1 MADLKTIVEMAKDIL
16 SWVDSVK
23 DAVDSQKK
31 LAYQLS
37 HRAEPFYGMSLP
49 ELLIRSTKVRGMQL
63 SILTARSCIH
73 DLTPAGEVRAFIAA
87 SSIIDGLKEIITLSE
102 TPFEVVSFEDNPPAD
117 IYGSPDISKVVAFE
131 DGDTVND
138 KDVLAVLTRTEQPY
152 NYAMFST
159 ELDKGYGIPGS
170 PVIALNANKGPV
182 APGFADFD
190 GDVIKAY
197 RLTLSCPIKRGPG
210 KGRIRVVS
218 RFVSVFN

>member
-1 MADLKTIVEMAKDIL
+1 MTDLKTIVEMAKDIL
-16 SWVDSVK
+16 SWFDTMK
-23 DAVDSQKK
+23 DVETSQKK
-31 LAYQLS
+31 IAYQLS
-37 HRAEPFYGMSLP
+37 HRAEPFYDMPLA

-63 SILTARSCIH
+63 SIMTARGCIH

-102 TPFEVVSFEDNPPAD
+102 TPFEVVRFEDNPPAD
-117 IYGSPDISKVVAFE
+117 IYGSPDISKVVVFE
-131 DGDTVND
+131 DADTIND
-138 KDVLAVLTRTEQPY
+138 KDALAVLARTGQPY

-159 ELDKGYGIPGS
+159 EPTKGYDISGS
-170 PVIALNANKGPV
+170 PVISLYANKGPT

-197 RLTLSCPIKRGPG
+197 HCTMSCPIKRGPG
-210 KGRIRVVS
+210 KGRTRVVS